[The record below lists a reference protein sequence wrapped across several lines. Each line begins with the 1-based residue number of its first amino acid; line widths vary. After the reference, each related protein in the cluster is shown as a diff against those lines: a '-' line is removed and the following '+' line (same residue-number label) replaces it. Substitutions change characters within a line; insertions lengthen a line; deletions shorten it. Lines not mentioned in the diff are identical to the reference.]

1 VVEATS
7 TVSGAWLRVTTP
19 ASFDEAWG
27 RLTALFLR
35 YPPDASAVFDR
46 HRWRLRN
53 VYTGRVELALRSA
66 A

>member
-1 VVEATS
+1 M
-7 TVSGAWLRVTTP
+7 TTP